1 MKKQS
6 AVLASLLFVSQL
18 AFGGTPSIEAP
29 PAPPA
34 SSEAWEFR
42 AGLPLWISGLDG
54 DAGVLG
60 RVAPV
65 DVAFKDII
73 PQINMAAALS
83 FEARRGPW
91 GILTSGIFMNLS
103 DAAGTPGPLIDSL
116 KVEMK
121 QLVLDGAV
129 SYAMIDNDC
138 GSLELLAGVRYNH
151 IKLGLNIDS
160 RSGNFSKDG
169 SETWVDP
176 YVGVLG
182 RTRISESISLVGKG
196 DIGGFGVGSDLTW
209 QLYGGVEFQISRSC
223 YLGVGYHY
231 LSVDYSS
238 GGFTYDLAT
247 SGPQIEMG
255 FAF

>member
-6 AVLASLLFVSQL
+6 AVLASLLFVSL
-18 AFGGTPSIEAP
+18 PLFGGTPSIEAP

-116 KVEMK
+116 KVKIE

-129 SYAMIDNDC
+129 SYAVIDNDC
-138 GSLELLAGVRYNH
+138 GSLELLAGVRYNY
-151 IKLGLNIDS
+151 IKLGLTIES
-160 RSGNFSKDG
+160 SSKTFSADK
-169 SETWVDP
+169 SHSWVDP

-182 RTRISESISLVGKG
+182 RTHISQCVSVVGKG

-209 QLYGGVEFQISRSC
+209 QLYAGLEFQISRSC
-223 YLGVGYHY
+223 YLGIGYRY
-231 LSVDYSS
+231 LSVDYTS
-238 GGFTYDLAT
+238 GGFTYDVAT
-247 SGPQIEMG
+247 SGPQLELG
-255 FAF
+255 FNF